1 MTDDVEFED
10 PISER
15 SHRPGNGLAH
25 MTRIEQTLDGKQLPR
40 HLRMFHDERGDP
52 GLEDARIDVWGK
64 DFTSSKGK
72 VNELLGK

>member
-1 MTDDVEFED
+1 
-10 PISER
+10 
-15 SHRPGNGLAH
+15 